1 MKVYF
6 SASNAGKGCFLKNY
20 QVIIE
25 TLEGFGYKVVSGHNF
40 KTGEGEGK
48 NTVEDYLTDPKK
60 VAKWKVESDLI
71 VAELS
76 YRNFGQG
83 QEIAHALRIGK
94 PILGLYVKG
103 QEPQLILE
111 EAADRLLL
119 VEYSLSDLKNNL
131 KYGIEYLKTNSEK
144 RFTMILPSHLVD
156 FLDRLARDTKIS
168 RSEYIRSLL
177 ENDMGIRK

>member
-1 MKVYF
+1 MKIYF
-6 SASNAGKGCFLKNY
+6 SASNAGKVCFLKNY
-20 QVIIE
+20 QAIIE
-25 TLEGFGYKVVSGHNF
+25 TLEGFGCKVVSGHNF
-40 KTGEGEGK
+40 RVGEEKDK
-48 NTVEDYLTDPKK
+48 NTVENYLVDPKK
-60 VAKWKVESDLI
+60 VAKWKAESDLI

-111 EAADRLLL
+111 ETADRLLL
-119 VEYSLSDLKNNL
+119 VEYSLSDLKNSL
-131 KYGIEYLKTNSEK
+131 KYGMEYLKTNSEK

-156 FLDRLARDTKIS
+156 FLDRLSRDTKIS

>member
-1 MKVYF
+1 
-6 SASNAGKGCFLKNY
+6 
-20 QVIIE
+20 
-25 TLEGFGYKVVSGHNF
+25 
-40 KTGEGEGK
+40 
-48 NTVEDYLTDPKK
+48 
-60 VAKWKVESDLI
+60 
-71 VAELS
+71 
-76 YRNFGQG
+76 
-83 QEIAHALRIGK
+83 
-94 PILGLYVKG
+94 LYVKG